1 MWLGWRTSDKL
12 SGQKH
17 WSLSCHLLPLLAFST
32 VKPFRT
38 LATQCDHPSLS
49 LELSFYLLSHSLDSL
64 RPTKDSQ
71 QNSLWC
77 QLDSGFVMGGLCSTL
92 ERVKRLRT
100 PVMAGRKHVKH
111 WVAVRCGRYCMS
123 SMLKDTVCSRHFKW
137 NSFKWSDY
145 FMHGVTRYFLKV
157 SYWTRRLCAIQ
168 NWEFQF
174 HSWQDPGC
182 NMNLNIRS
190 VRESCF

>member
-1 MWLGWRTSDKL
+1 MRILPLSVLLFTGPNSQQFLFRTKPSNDSEWMWLGWRTSDKL

-77 QLDSGFVMGGLCSTL
+77 QLDSGFVMGGLCVL
-92 ERVKRLRT
+92 D
-100 PVMAGRKHVKH
+100 AGAGEK
-111 WVAVRCGRYCMS
+111 
-123 SMLKDTVCSRHFKW
+123 T
-137 NSFKWSDY
+137 
-145 FMHGVTRYFLKV
+145 
-157 SYWTRRLCAIQ
+157 
-168 NWEFQF
+168 
-174 HSWQDPGC
+174 QDPC
-182 NMNLNIRS
+182 NGGPKARRALGGRTLWWILHVVGRCM
-190 VRESCF
+190 F